1 MAPKKGKADKQAA
14 NEGELSLS
22 TLFTDCLYG
31 LTLFKAASDG
41 TAMILDYLREF
52 LYWQITSSPIPE
64 L

>member
-14 NEGELSLS
+14 NDGELSLS

-31 LTLFKAASDG
+31 LTLFTATSDG

-52 LYWQITSSPIPE
+52 LH
-64 L
+64 